1 MNESH
6 QRPVGFVSQDFLDG
20 KWNLDHI
27 AKTDTGQISRVIPV
41 FTRAQPSAEPDT
53 TDIADRLES
62 LIPQG
67 DGYNSEYAHTL
78 VEAVEALR
86 KAKLL
91 SSAEI
96 EALRRDAARYR
107 WLSNQATQQADARGP
122 IFRIDVRRNMEDRT
136 LFNVDAAIDAAIARQ
151 EAGHDA

>member
-67 DGYNSEYAHTL
+67 DGYNSEYAHPL
-78 VEAVEALR
+78 AEAVEALR

-91 SSAEI
+91 SAAEI
-96 EALRRDAARYR
+96 EALRRDAERYR
-107 WLSNQATQQADARGP
+107 WLRDQIVMGPLTIATADSWELRPWSGDDP
-122 IFRIDVRRNMEDRT
+122 
-136 LFNVDAAIDAAIARQ
+136 DAVIDAHRK
-151 EAGHDA
+151 EPSHDA